1 MRWLLL
7 LAEVLLL
14 LAVCD
19 KVTCTE
25 TARIMTD
32 SDGSIHF
39 YTGSNQS
46 AEVRFN
52 NVSLASLVNEAVLSR
67 FEELDQSLSTL
78 QARVDI
84 IAASLTTDPSDTDKT
99 SYALGGDTP

>member
-1 MRWLLL
+1 MSWLLL

-84 IAASLTTDPSDTDKT
+84 IAASYRPIGYRQDFLCH
-99 SYALGGDTP
+99 